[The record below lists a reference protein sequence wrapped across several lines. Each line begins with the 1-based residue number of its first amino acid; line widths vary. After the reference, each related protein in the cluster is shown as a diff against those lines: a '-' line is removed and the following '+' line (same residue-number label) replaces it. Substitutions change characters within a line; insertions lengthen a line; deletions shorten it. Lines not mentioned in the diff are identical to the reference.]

1 MYSGPHLAGRV
12 GTAQRTCAVEADWP
26 RANRYS
32 NTYTDTNSESHAITN
47 TQAVS
52 NADSDSVTNSYP
64 YPFRRNLRA
73 PLERRADLPWRR
85 CSQCWQQQ
93 LHRGILQ
100 PKPESHYAWEQ
111 RTPGKRRSLEPPR
124 CLHVRRSYTNAYA
137 NPNTEAVSYAH
148 AQPNANPQP
157 DTYA

>member
-32 NTYTDTNSESHAITN
+32 NTNTYTNSESHAITN

-52 NADSDSVTNSYP
+52 NADSDTNS

-73 PLERRADLPWRR
+73 PLERHADLPWRR

-100 PKPESHYAWEQ
+100 PKPESHYTWEQ
-111 RTPGKRRSLEPPR
+111 RPPGKRRSLEPPR

-137 NPNTEAVSYAH
+137 NPNTEAVSY
-148 AQPNANPQP
+148 
-157 DTYA
+157 TYT